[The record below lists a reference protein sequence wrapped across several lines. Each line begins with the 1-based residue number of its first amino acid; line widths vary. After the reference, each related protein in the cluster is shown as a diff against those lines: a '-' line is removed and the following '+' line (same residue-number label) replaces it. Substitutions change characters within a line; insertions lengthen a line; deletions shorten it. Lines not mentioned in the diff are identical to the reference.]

1 MRNFE
6 FLRPTSLDEAI
17 SLLQRHG
24 DDAKAMAGGQ
34 SVVLLLREGLI
45 VAEVIV
51 SLAKI
56 PGLDDIEAAADAL
69 TLGGLTTHRQV
80 EKSPAIREHF
90 PFICEAYP
98 MVATVPVRNIA
109 TIGGNLCHNAPGSDP
124 PAWFIALDATVTLR
138 GPEGERTLTV
148 EEFGTSYYET
158 ALKPAE
164 ILTSIRLPL
173 MSANTS
179 IAYYKYA
186 TRPMDMALV
195 GVATRVTLEPESDQ
209 CAEVRVALS
218 GVAPTTLRARN
229 VEAALRGQ
237 RLTAAVIAEAAALAA
252 AEIEPMSDGH
262 ASAEYRRKLTV
273 PAARR
278 MLTQAWRRA
287 QASSANPRSG
297 A

>member
-17 SLLQRHG
+17 FLLQRHG

-80 EKSPAIREHF
+80 ENSPAIREHF

-173 MSANTS
+173 MSANTG
-179 IAYYKYA
+179 IAYHKYA
-186 TRPMDMALV
+186 TRPMDMAFV
-195 GVATRVTLEPESDQ
+195 GVAARVTLEPESDQ
-209 CAEVRVALS
+209 GAEVRVALS
-218 GVAPTTLRARN
+218 GVAPTTIRARN

-237 RLTAAVIAEAAALAA
+237 RLTEAVIAEAAALAA

-278 MLTQAWRRA
+278 MLTEAWRRA